1 LENLKSS
8 HTNAKDQHQEANN
21 ETLLD
26 YQLEDCFNKQQ
37 GRVFLTGTQALVA
50 ILLQQKRLDEAAGIN
65 TEGFISGYRGSPLGA
80 VDQAI
85 WRAND
90 RFEQSKI
97 TFLPAINEDLAA
109 TAVLGTQQLEVEPD
123 KTVDGVFS
131 MWYGKGPGVDRAGD
145 ALKHGNAYGSSPHG
159 GVLVVAGDDHG
170 CASSSMSHQSDVA
183 FMSAYIPTLNPA
195 SIAEYLEFGAYGYAM
210 SRYSGMWVGFKAISE
225 TVEGGSSVEM
235 PTNLDFKTPENFD
248 MPEGGLNYRWPDLPG
263 MQIETR
269 MQSKKEAVR
278 VFARANP
285 IDRTIFNVSDAKY
298 GIITT
303 GKAHYDV
310 MEALALLGIDKSR
323 AHEIGLDVYKIG
335 LVWPLEHV
343 GAEAFMAGKKEV
355 LVVEEKRGIIESQLK
370 EYLYDRAVRKP
381 ELILGKHDENGA
393 PLISWVDE
401 MAPSILLPILA
412 RRLEGVFP
420 ELDFTPNLAELELA
434 KKATSAP
441 GGAKR
446 IPYFCSGCPHNTSTK
461 VPEGS
466 KALAGIGCH
475 FMASWMDRDTTD
487 LIQMGGEGV
496 NWAAKSRYLKSTD
509 PEQNKVGGRH
519 IFQNL
524 GDGTYYHSGY
534 MAIRQA
540 IAAQANITY
549 KILYNDAVA
558 MTGGQPVD
566 GTVSV
571 GQMASQVIAEGAKKV
586 VIVSDDPQEIMR
598 TGGYPAQVE
607 LKHRD
612 ELDAVQREVRE
623 IAGVTVIIYVQTC
636 AAEKRRKRKRGLMED
651 PAKRVIINDLVCEG
665 CGDCSIQSNC
675 LSIVPKETE
684 LGRKRSIDQSSCNKD
699 FSCVKGFCP
708 SFITVEGGQL
718 KKPQVKQLT
727 TELYDALQNL
737 PEPKLPELSRVYDL
751 LVAGVGG
758 TGVVT
763 IGAIITMA
771 AHLENKGASVLDFMG
786 FAQKGG
792 TVLSYVRL
800 ANAPEDLNQVRID
813 VGAAQAG
820 ILCDLVVGTDERA
833 LRVMREG
840 QTRVVANTHILPTAD
855 FIQNRSIDF
864 QAHLRV
870 KSIKDRCGKDHVTSF
885 NANAIALSLINDTVF
900 SNMMLLG
907 YAWQAGLVPISEAAI
922 QQAII
927 LNGVAVEKNSLA
939 FSIGRAAFIDLDLV
953 NRAAGLTAEIAN
965 DSQSSKTIDDIVK
978 HRARFLKDYQN
989 QDYSER
995 YVNVLKK
1002 VSAATEEMEHSDK
1015 LNRAVAKNLFKLM
1028 AYKDEYEVARLH
1040 TDSSMSKRLA
1050 EEFEGKI
1057 KLKYHLAPPVFNSGL
1072 DAYGRPKKT
1081 EFGSWMLKAFAV
1093 MKHFK
1098 FLRGTAFDP
1107 FGRSAERKME
1117 RFLIDQYAADMIKM
1131 VENLD
1136 ERISD
1141 EMLEFAELPDQIRG
1155 FGPVKMKAIKL
1166 AESNRKNLLIK
1177 LQHGD
1182 DPTNSMLSENNHS
1195 AEGIIVEKA

>member
-1 LENLKSS
+1 
-8 HTNAKDQHQEANN
+8 
-21 ETLLD
+21 
-26 YQLEDCFNKQQ
+26 
-37 GRVFLTGTQALVA
+37 
-50 ILLQQKRLDEAAGIN
+50 
-65 TEGFISGYRGSPLGA
+65 
-80 VDQAI
+80 
-85 WRAND
+85 
-90 RFEQSKI
+90 
-97 TFLPAINEDLAA
+97 
-109 TAVLGTQQLEVEPD
+109 
-123 KTVDGVFS
+123 
-131 MWYGKGPGVDRAGD
+131 
-145 ALKHGNAYGSSPHG
+145 
-159 GVLVVAGDDHG
+159 
-170 CASSSMSHQSDVA
+170 
-183 FMSAYIPTLNPA
+183 
-195 SIAEYLEFGAYGYAM
+195 
-210 SRYSGMWVGFKAISE
+210 
-225 TVEGGSSVEM
+225 M

-727 TELYDALQNL
+727 TELYDALRN
-737 PEPKLPELSRVYDL
+737 Y
-751 LVAGVGG
+751 
-758 TGVVT
+758 
-763 IGAIITMA
+763 
-771 AHLENKGASVLDFMG
+771 
-786 FAQKGG
+786 
-792 TVLSYVRL
+792 
-800 ANAPEDLNQVRID
+800 
-813 VGAAQAG
+813 
-820 ILCDLVVGTDERA
+820 
-833 LRVMREG
+833 
-840 QTRVVANTHILPTAD
+840 
-855 FIQNRSIDF
+855 
-864 QAHLRV
+864 
-870 KSIKDRCGKDHVTSF
+870 
-885 NANAIALSLINDTVF
+885 
-900 SNMMLLG
+900 MMLCKT
-907 YAWQAGLVPISEAAI
+907 YQ
-922 QQAII
+922 
-927 LNGVAVEKNSLA
+927 
-939 FSIGRAAFIDLDLV
+939 
-953 NRAAGLTAEIAN
+953 
-965 DSQSSKTIDDIVK
+965 SQSYRS
-978 HRARFLKDYQN
+978 
-989 QDYSER
+989 
-995 YVNVLKK
+995 
-1002 VSAATEEMEHSDK
+1002 
-1015 LNRAVAKNLFKLM
+1015 
-1028 AYKDEYEVARLH
+1028 
-1040 TDSSMSKRLA
+1040 
-1050 EEFEGKI
+1050 
-1057 KLKYHLAPPVFNSGL
+1057 YH
-1072 DAYGRPKKT
+1072 
-1081 EFGSWMLKAFAV
+1081 AF
-1093 MKHFK
+1093 
-1098 FLRGTAFDP
+1098 
-1107 FGRSAERKME
+1107 
-1117 RFLIDQYAADMIKM
+1117 MIY
-1131 VENLD
+1131 
-1136 ERISD
+1136 
-1141 EMLEFAELPDQIRG
+1141 
-1155 FGPVKMKAIKL
+1155 
-1166 AESNRKNLLIK
+1166 
-1177 LQHGD
+1177 
-1182 DPTNSMLSENNHS
+1182 
-1195 AEGIIVEKA
+1195 